1 MRSYGSHG
9 VKTRRSAGL
18 LLLLLRPLFA
28 SSSLLTLLAAS
39 GVEATAIRIMP
50 LGDSITVGVGDDN
63 NGGYRGPLY
72 QMLTSTTSVVDFV
85 GSQIGGT
92 ITDRNHEGHSGW
104 RADQIRDSVPGWL
117 TAARPDI
124 VLLHI
129 GTNDITQGQQ
139 VPGTVT
145 EIGEILDIVD
155 SYETSH
161 GTPIT
166 VVLARIINRSNS
178 LDALGLETTAFN
190 ASIASMAA
198 ARIAAGD
205 RLVVVDHESA
215 LSYPGDLVDSVHPNA
230 SGYQK
235 MAAVWYEG
243 LHPLLRNRGEF
254 VSDTIP
260 RAMIPGATYEC
271 SVTMHNSGL
280 EAWLCW
286 PAGTMLT
293 IGQTAGP
300 IANKL
305 IPYPYYEIYTTPCQI
320 DVGQECTFPFTVG
333 VPADT
338 PFGDYEI
345 SWQMKD
351 SSEWFDSSAHSA
363 VFRKTVAVRPYP
375 FYAGDFDDD
384 GDVDQEDFGHFQA
397 CLSGARDP
405 QNDPSCADARLDGD
419 SDVDQQDL
427 AVFRRCSSGAAYRPD
442 SSCVQ

>member
-1 MRSYGSHG
+1 MRAYGFHG
-9 VKTRRSAGL
+9 LKNRRLVRLS
-18 LLLLLRPLFA
+18 LLLLRQLFA
-28 SSSLLTLLAAS
+28 GSSLLTLLAGT

-50 LGDSITVGVGDDN
+50 LGDSITVGVGDDS

-72 QMLTSTTSVVDFV
+72 QMLISTTSAVDFV

-104 RADQIRDSVPGWL
+104 RADQIRDSIPGWL
-117 TAARPDI
+117 TAAPPDI
-124 VLLHI
+124 ILLHI

-139 VPGTVT
+139 APGTVT
-145 EIGEILDIVD
+145 EIGEILDFVD
-155 SYETSH
+155 SYETNH

-178 LDALGLETTAFN
+178 LDALGLETTALN
-190 ASIASMAA
+190 TSIASMAA

-215 LSYPGDLVDSVHPNA
+215 LSYPGDLADSVHPNP

-243 LHPLLRNRGEF
+243 LQPLLRNRGEF

-260 RAMIPGATYEC
+260 RAMVPGTIYEC

-300 IANKL
+300 IAHKL
-305 IPYPYYEIYTTPCQI
+305 IPYPYYEVYTNPCQI
-320 DVGQECTFPFTVG
+320 DVGRECTFPFTVS
-333 VPADT
+333 VSADT

-351 SSEWFDSSAHSA
+351 GSEWFDSGGHSA

-384 GDVDQEDFGHFQA
+384 GDVDQEDFGHLQA
-397 CLSGARDP
+397 CLSGSRDP
-405 QNDPSCADARLDGD
+405 QNDPRCADAHLDRD

-442 SSCVQ
+442 SSCIQ